1 MFLGFGDPTKGTT
14 RIWGHF
20 VILVG
25 CERVILRLQIMLNS
39 SGTCAARRCVWFTIK
54 SVGGVSDPDPT
65 PPNPPEQSSCDM
77 TKIFGGL
84 NGDHTLK
91 LTSHGKK

>member
-1 MFLGFGDPTKGTT
+1 M
-14 RIWGHF
+14 IWQLNISPISIPFEYETVF
-20 VILVG
+20 VVNCLFNW
-25 CERVILRLQIMLNS
+25 LSNS